1 MFKWLEKVF
10 GKKKKEEVKTPKVEV
25 PKVETKVEETQPKV
39 EGTPW
44 LDIAYKEMG
53 EKEVSGSKHN
63 DRILEYHSVTTLKA
77 TDDETPWC
85 SSFVSWCLEKA
96 GVQSTKN
103 AWARSYMKWGKPIS
117 KPVKGCIAVFTRG
130 NSSGHVAFFLEDNGL
145 SISCLGGNQGNKV
158 CISSYPKARLL
169 GYRMPA

>member
-1 MFKWLEKVF
+1 MFKWLKKVF
-10 GKKKKEEVKTPKVEV
+10 GKKEEVKVEV

-53 EKEVSGSKHN
+53 VKEIPGSKHN
-63 DRILEYHSVTTLKA
+63 ERILEYHSATSLKA

-85 SSFVSWCLEKA
+85 SAFVSWCLEQA
-96 GVQSTKN
+96 GVKSTKN

-117 KPVKGCIAVFTRG
+117 KPVKGCVAVFTRG
-130 NSSGHVAFFLEDNGL
+130 TSSGHVAFFLEDNGL
-145 SISCLGGNQGNKV
+145 SISCLGGNQGNRV
-158 CISSYPKARLL
+158 CVSSYPKARLL